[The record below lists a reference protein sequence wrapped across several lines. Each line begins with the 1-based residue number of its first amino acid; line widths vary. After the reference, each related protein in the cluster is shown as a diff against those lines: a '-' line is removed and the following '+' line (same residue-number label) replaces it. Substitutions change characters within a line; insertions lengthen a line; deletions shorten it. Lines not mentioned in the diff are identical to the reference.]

1 MSTYVDDLN
10 IARNLFGQTLGKISE
25 QESFALLEEVEL
37 GDEALKTAISAIE
50 AEFHPRHA
58 FITPAYIR
66 PYGIEARLQVAIIR
80 HEKESA

>member
-10 IARNLFGQTLGKISE
+10 TARSLFGQTLGKISE
-25 QESFALLEEVEL
+25 QESFALLDEVEL
-37 GDEALKTAISAIE
+37 SDEALETAIRAIE

-58 FITPAYIR
+58 LITPAYIR

>member
-1 MSTYVDDLN
+1 MSMTSTLLETCSDRPW
-10 IARNLFGQTLGKISE
+10 ARSVSRT
-25 QESFALLEEVEL
+25 FALLEEVEL
-37 GDEALKTAISAIE
+37 SDEALETAISAIE